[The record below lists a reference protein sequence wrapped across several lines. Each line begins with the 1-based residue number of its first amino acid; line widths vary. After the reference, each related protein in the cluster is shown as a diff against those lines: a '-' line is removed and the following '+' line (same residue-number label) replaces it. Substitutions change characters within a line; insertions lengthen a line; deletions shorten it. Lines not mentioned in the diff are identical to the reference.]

1 MPGSSTDPPSMP
13 SMAGAAGAPPRI
25 LIDARP
31 PHAPPNLP
39 STALS
44 PSPSPAP
51 APTSPSAHRGSAS
64 GVNGPGTAGRVTSA
78 RAFRGSGDT
87 DSSVSPSPTSPS
99 TASAAAPPPPPAP
112 QTSSRR
118 PNQMTGS
125 TSDSVGQPTYASMRR
140 AQQNTYVSLSRN
152 ANATGYMSLA
162 RGAPAPVVVPA
173 STSANHGGLIQTY
186 MIAPQPGVVTTL
198 LPAVPTLS
206 RPALESRPPTL
217 RERVAQGAQRHR
229 TAIGAML
236 GLLVAGLLFLV
247 MAVTMDISIPVA
259 ASSSVPVGVLVAALV
274 KTVALRRRRGVGE
287 FRPAGNVP
295 VISRFSLDKFSAKS
309 HSSLQSARD
318 SSATTT
324 RPDPTHA
331 SAHGHDTHPLR
342 INFSPIVT
350 VDRITVT
357 SAGGLTVSTTSMPP
371 TNSLGSSR
379 APSISDVQRS
389 DTQRSDTDMI
399 EPVPPP
405 PTGAP
410 AAASPSPGPGPPPQ
424 ETYTFQLSVP
434 GGIPTAGGSATSVAG
449 MPSSF
454 SIQISPASVTDLST
468 RLRLVS
474 PSAAATGSSAAGP
487 GRGDAEPARS
497 PSPPPV
503 AARTFTADPDP
514 IDDTEL
520 HDATPPSLPPAAHHH
535 PRRHPIRRSAS
546 AALADAPAPS
556 SSSSRPSRTPHGH
569 QHRHDAASPV
579 PSPRPVGLT
588 KSESA
593 RVMPTAR
600 HPSPTDP
607 LTASPRASRKH
618 GHGHGSTK
626 LALLRER
633 VIEDIVQYKSH
644 VDLDEASNDALPAA
658 TGADV
663 GSPPGQGGS
672 RRLRTATS
680 AAYMAARPAAGGEV
694 THGGGSGGG
703 SARIP
708 RSASLAAMSASN
720 RASKADQWRPVGGVA
735 AGSAGGR
742 VGEVIREQ
750 AYYEASMEIQK
761 WVTSTDH
768 VLV

>member
-1 MPGSSTDPPSMP
+1 MPRSSTDPPSM
-13 SMAGAAGAPPRI
+13 AGAPPRL
-25 LIDARP
+25 LIDATR
-31 PHAPPNLP
+31 PHAVPSP
-39 STALS
+39 STAS
-44 PSPSPAP
+44 TPSPTPASAHASAP
-51 APTSPSAHRGSAS
+51 ASSSAHRGSAS
-64 GVNGPGTAGRVTSA
+64 GVGGPGAAGRATYT
-78 RAFRGSGDT
+78 RTFRGVSGDV
-87 DSSVSPSPTSPS
+87 DSSTPSPTSPS
-99 TASAAAPPPPPAP
+99 TASAAVPPPPAP
-112 QTSSRR
+112 QPSPRR
-118 PNQMTGS
+118 ANQMTGS
-125 TSDSVGQPTYASMRR
+125 TGDTVGQPTYASMRR

-152 ANATGYMSLA
+152 ANAIGYMSLS
-162 RGAPAPVVVPA
+162 RGAPAPVVVP
-173 STSANHGGLIQTY
+173 SSNSANHGPVHTY
-186 MIAPQPGVVTTL
+186 MISPQPGVVTTL
-198 LPAVPTLS
+198 LPAVTTLS
-206 RPALESRPPTL
+206 RPPVESGPPTL
-217 RERVAQGAQRHR
+217 RERMAHGAQRHR
-229 TAIGAML
+229 MAIGAVL

-247 MAVTMDISIPVA
+247 MAVTMSISIPVA

-324 RPDPTHA
+324 GPDPSHTSG
-331 SAHGHDTHPLR
+331 SAHGHGAHPLH

-357 SAGGLTVSTTSMPP
+357 SAGGLTISTTSMPP
-371 TNSLGSSR
+371 TLSPGSSR
-379 APSISDVQRS
+379 APSVSDVQRS
-389 DTQRSDTDMI
+389 DTQRS
-399 EPVPPP
+399 EPDPPEPRFPPP
-405 PTGAP
+405 EVLATANP
-410 AAASPSPGPGPPPQ
+410 AAGPGPGPPLQ
-424 ETYTFQLSVP
+424 ETYTFKLSVP
-434 GGIPTAGGSATSVAG
+434 GGLAVTGGASALAAG
-449 MPSSF
+449 MPSSL

-468 RLRLVS
+468 RPRSVPPS
-474 PSAAATGSSAAGP
+474 VAAADPGDPGPTPSARSA
-487 GRGDAEPARS
+487 S
-497 PSPPPV
+497 PPPPV
-503 AARTFTADPDP
+503 ASRTFTADPDP
-514 IDDTEL
+514 IDDAEL
-520 HDATPPSLPPAAHHH
+520 HDATPPSLPPAVHH
-535 PRRHPIRRSAS
+535 PRRHQIRRSAS

-556 SSSSRPSRTPHGH
+556 SSSRPPHAP
-569 QHRHDAASPV
+569 HRHHEASP
-579 PSPRPVGLT
+579 PQPRPVGLT

-600 HPSPTDP
+600 QPSPTDP
-607 LTASPRASRKH
+607 LTASPRTSRKHH

-644 VDLDEASNDALPAA
+644 VDLDEASNDALPAV
-658 TGADV
+658 TGADT
-663 GSPPGQGGS
+663 GSPPGPGGS

-694 THGGGSGGG
+694 AHGGGVGGG
-703 SARIP
+703 ARMP
-708 RSASLAAMSASN
+708 RSASLAGMSASH
-720 RASKADQWRPVGGVA
+720 RVSKADQWRPVGGVA